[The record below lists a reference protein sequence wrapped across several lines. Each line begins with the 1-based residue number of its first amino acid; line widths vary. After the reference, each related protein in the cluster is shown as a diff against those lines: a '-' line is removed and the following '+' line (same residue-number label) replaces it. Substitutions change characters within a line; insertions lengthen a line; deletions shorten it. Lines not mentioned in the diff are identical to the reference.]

1 MPVIMYMA
9 VLMGMAV
16 PELTVVMVMSIP
28 VIVRMAMFVVQSLP
42 RSRVI
47 REDERLDRYRD
58 RSRWQANFAEID
70 VIEIPEYDPVDHQ
83 DTDRHIQF
91 VLQDMSE

>member
-1 MPVIMYMA
+1 MPVIVWMI
-9 VLMGMAV
+9 VRMAV
-16 PELTVVMVMSIP
+16 PVITVVMVMSIP

-42 RSRVI
+42 RPRVI

-70 VIEIPEYDPVDHQ
+70 VIEIPEYDRVDHQ

>member
-1 MPVIMYMA
+1 MPVIVWMI
-9 VLMGMAV
+9 VRMAV
-16 PELTVVMVMSIP
+16 PVITVVMVMSIP

-42 RSRVI
+42 RPRVI